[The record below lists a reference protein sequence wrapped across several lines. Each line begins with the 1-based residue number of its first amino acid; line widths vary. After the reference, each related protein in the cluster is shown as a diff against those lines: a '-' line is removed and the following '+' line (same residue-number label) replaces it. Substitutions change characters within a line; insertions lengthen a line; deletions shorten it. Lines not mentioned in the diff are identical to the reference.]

1 MKISDVTLTILKNLA
16 LFNPH
21 LVVNAGNVIRTV
33 NEKKTT
39 LIKAVVEEEFPVD
52 FAFHDLPGFLKLVG
66 LFEDPDFEFGDHS
79 VVITDASG
87 ASQEYY
93 YSDRENLVYD
103 ERNVEFPEADH
114 TFGLTADT
122 LSKVLKGAAVN
133 GVEDIAFVGAGGKV
147 TVKALDKEKPK
158 RTFSV
163 PASEEGLDLSGDF
176 NVYLKHSKKGGSKLT
191 LLPLD
196 YIVEISAAKIIQF
209 SASVEGVQ
217 VSYIMAVEA
226 DSEV

>member
-21 LVVNAGNVIRTV
+21 LVINPGNVIRTV

-39 LIKAVVEEEFPVD
+39 LIKATVEEDFPVEC
-52 FAFHDLPGFLKLVG
+52 AFHDLPGFLKLVA
-66 LFEDPDFEFGDHS
+66 LFEDPDFEFGDNS
-79 VVITDASG
+79 VVIKDATG
-87 ASQEYY
+87 AKQEYY
-93 YSDRENLVYD
+93 YSDREDLVFD

-114 TFGLTADT
+114 EFTITADQ
-122 LSKVLKGAAVN
+122 LKRVLKGAAVN
-133 GVEDIAFVGAGGKV
+133 GVEDIAIVGEGGKLYL
-147 TVKALDKEKPK
+147 KALDKEKPK

-163 PASEEGLDLSGDF
+163 ELEGESNGDF
-176 NVYLKHSKKGGSKLT
+176 TVYLKHSKKGGAKLT

-196 YIVEISAAKIIQF
+196 YIVEVSAAKIINFQ
-209 SASVEGVQ
+209 ASVDGVQ

-226 DSEV
+226 DSEI